1 MEINKEKIKE
11 DLIEKSN
18 DILKRY
24 NEPYIVDHIAI
35 MNTSKSIN
43 FLGNMRVIVED
54 SVKKIKKELEESF
67 KDYGIIKIRD
77 RKVVPCCAPPY
88 VHISFNITI
97 NN

>member
-18 DILKRY
+18 NILKRY

-35 MNTSKSIN
+35 MNTSKNIN
-43 FLGNMRVIVED
+43 FLVNMRVIVED
-54 SVKKIKKELEESF
+54 SVKKIKKELEESL
-67 KDYGIIKIRD
+67 KDYGNIKIRE